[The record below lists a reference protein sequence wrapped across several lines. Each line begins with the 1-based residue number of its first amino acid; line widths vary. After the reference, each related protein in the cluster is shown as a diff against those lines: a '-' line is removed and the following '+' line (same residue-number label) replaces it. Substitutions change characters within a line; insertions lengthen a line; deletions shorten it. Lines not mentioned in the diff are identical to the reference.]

1 MASRV
6 IQKDR
11 DVISNVG
18 LVELEDPF
26 ALGMVSVTFPTRDT
40 TRVDD
45 KPKLFACGFDSE
57 MFNVCAGQPAS
68 ANEAIARRTRP
79 AYFNKKHPHA
89 VG

>member
-1 MASRV
+1 MVSRV

-18 LVELEDPF
+18 LVELEKPF
-26 ALGMVSVTFPTRDT
+26 ALSAVSVNFPTRNT
-40 TRVDD
+40 PRVDD
-45 KPKLFACGFDSE
+45 KAKLLTCGFDAE
-57 MFNVCAGQPAS
+57 MLNVCASQPAS

-89 VG
+89 AG